1 VDFDSK
7 NNQADWMKAHLPKVS
22 LKLAILAPLTLS
34 LTALVA
40 VFTYSFAR
48 QEEAFTR
55 DFVDS
60 AFASTQRAYASAMAD
75 ETEKLSTALAL
86 IVRDAGLAQA
96 MQRQD
101 RVLLLQR
108 SRPTF
113 DYLRREA
120 GITHFYFH
128 APDRINFLRVHQPE
142 RFGDKIDR
150 HTAIKAESTG
160 QPAAGLELGP
170 LGTFT
175 LRVVFPWHE
184 DGRLIGYVE
193 LGQEIEQILGRIS
206 SLTGIDLYLT
216 IDKQHLSRKDWQAGM
231 AMLGRP
237 DEWDLLRQ
245 AVVTYQPATVPAET
259 VRLLLS
265 QDLSHAH
272 SRTKLSN
279 DHQAMQALTI
289 PIADVSGRE
298 VGHLLMARD
307 ITSLNKNNRQQT
319 SIVGGLGLAIGGGL
333 LGLFSLLI
341 GRVERRLDD
350 STVALLDSEQRFRTL
365 VESVKDWI
373 WEIDADWR
381 YVYASPK
388 VEEILGYTPDE
399 ILGRRPF
406 DLMPAAEAGELL
418 RRFEAI
424 AAEGKPLTSLE
435 NRNLHKD
442 GRIVILETSAMP
454 IFREDGS
461 LCGYRGVDRDVTER
475 RLAEEAL
482 DQTTQRLNMH
492 FQQTPLAVIE
502 WDADFR
508 VLDWNPSAET
518 IFGYSKAEAIGR
530 HAMDLIVPKS
540 AEDHVAEVWSELV
553 RQGGGFRSSN
563 ENVTKAG
570 KTIICEWYNTPL
582 VDDNGRVI
590 GVASLAQDITEQRQA
605 EQRLNHLA
613 YYDALTNLPNRSL
626 FQDRLGQAIAT
637 ASRHQKLVGVMLM
650 DLDRFKVINDTL
662 GHEIGN
668 ALLQAVAGRLK
679 HCLRESDTVA
689 RLGGDEFAIAL
700 TDIAT
705 IEDVV
710 QIAQKILDEFVAPF
724 AVDGKELFVS
734 ASIGI
739 TLYPFDGSD
748 PSLLLRNTDSAMY
761 HAKDKGRKT
770 FQFYSA
776 EMTERVEK
784 RLTLET
790 ELRHALAREELQLHY
805 QPQLDIAS
813 GRIVGMEALVRWQH
827 PVKGMMPPAEFI
839 PIAEESGLIVPIGEW
854 ILRNACR
861 QAMAWQAQGLPEL
874 QIAINLSAR
883 QFKPELV
890 DLARDVLAET
900 GLPARCLELEIT
912 ESVFIEGTDSEA
924 ASILAQLKAL
934 GLSLAIDDFGTGYSS
949 LSYLKCLPVDKL
961 KIDQSF
967 VQGISSNPED
977 ASLVKAIIAIAR
989 SLNLHVIAE
998 GVETEAQLRY
1008 LREHGCDFMQGYF
1021 YSRALPP
1028 EAFADLVNAG
1038 RRLSD

>member
-1 VDFDSK
+1 
-7 NNQADWMKAHLPKVS
+7 MKAHLPKVS
-22 LKLAILAPLTLS
+22 LKFAILAPLTLS

-40 VFTYSFAR
+40 IFTYSFAR

-55 DFVDS
+55 DFVDG
-60 AFASTQRAYASAMAD
+60 AFAATQRAYASAMAD

-86 IVRDAGLAQA
+86 IVRDAGLARA

-101 RVLLLQR
+101 RALLLQH
-108 SRPTF
+108 SQPTF
-113 DYLRREA
+113 DYLRRES

-128 APDRINFLRVHQPE
+128 TPDRINFLRVHQPE

-150 HTAIKAESTG
+150 YTAIKAEASG

-175 LRVVFPWHE
+175 LRVVFPWYQ

-216 IDKQHLSRKDWQAGM
+216 IDKRHLSRKDWQAGM
-231 AMLGRP
+231 AMLGRTE
-237 DEWDLLRQ
+237 EWDMLRE
-245 AVVTYQPATVPAET
+245 AVVTYRPET
-259 VRLLLS
+259 VSADTTRKLLAH
-265 QDLSHAH
+265 DLSHAH
-272 SRTKLSN
+272 NRTKVTSGDQVL
-279 DHQAMQALTI
+279 QALTL
-289 PIADVSGRE
+289 PIGDVSGRE

-307 ITSLNKNNRQQT
+307 ITNLNKNNRQQT
-319 SIVGGLGLAIGGGL
+319 LIVGSIGLAIGGGL

-341 GRVERRLDD
+341 GRVERRLAD
-350 STVALLDSEQRFRTL
+350 STAALLESEQRFRTL
-365 VESVKDWI
+365 VESVNDWI

-381 YVYASPK
+381 YVYVSPK
-388 VEEILGYTPDE
+388 VEEILGYKPDE
-399 ILGRRPF
+399 ILGLRPF
-406 DLMPAAEAGELL
+406 DLMPPSEAEQLS

-424 AAEGKPLTSLE
+424 AAEGKPFTSME

-442 GRIVILETSAMP
+442 GRLVILETSATP

-475 RLAEEAL
+475 WLAKEAL
-482 DQTTQRLNMH
+482 DQTTQRLNRH

-508 VLDWNPSAET
+508 VLDWNPSAEA
-518 IFGYSKAEAIGR
+518 IFGYTKAETIGR
-530 HAMDLIVPKS
+530 HAMELIVPES
-540 AEDHVAEVWSELV
+540 ATDHVAKVWGELLG
-553 RQGGGFRSSN
+553 QGGGFRSSN
-563 ENVTKAG
+563 ENVTKSG
-570 KTIICEWYNTPL
+570 KIITCEWYNTPL

-613 YYDALTNLPNRSL
+613 YYDALTSLPNRAL

-650 DLDRFKVINDTL
+650 DLDQFKVINDTL
-662 GHEIGN
+662 GHETGN
-668 ALLQAVAGRLK
+668 ALLQAVADRLK

-700 TDIAT
+700 TDIST

-710 QIAQKILDEFVAPF
+710 QIAQKVLDEFVCPF
-724 AVDGKELFVS
+724 TIAGKELFVS

-748 PSLLLRNTDSAMY
+748 ASLLLRNADSAMY
-761 HAKDKGRKT
+761 HAKDCGRKT

-776 EMTERVEK
+776 EMTARVEK
-784 RLTLET
+784 RLTMET
-790 ELRHALAREELQLHY
+790 ELRHALERGELELHY
-805 QPQLDIAS
+805 QPQLDIAT
-813 GRIVGMEALVRWQH
+813 GRIVGMEALVRWRH
-827 PVKGMMPPAEFI
+827 PQKGMMPPAEFI

-854 ILRNACR
+854 IMRTACR

-874 QIAINLSAR
+874 QLAINLSAR
-883 QFKPELV
+883 QFKPELAGLV
-890 DLARDVLAET
+890 KEVLAET

-912 ESVFIEGTDSEA
+912 ESLFIEGTDSET
-924 ASILAQLKAL
+924 ASILAHLKAL
-934 GLSLAIDDFGTGYSS
+934 GVSLAIDDFGTGYSS
-949 LSYLKCLPVDKL
+949 LSYLKCLPVNKL

-989 SLNLHVIAE
+989 SLNLRVIAE
-998 GVETEAQLRY
+998 GVETEAQLHY
-1008 LREHGCDFMQGYF
+1008 LREHGCDYMQGYY
-1021 YSRALPP
+1021 YSRALPAG
-1028 EAFADLVNAG
+1028 AFVELVKPAG
-1038 RRLSD
+1038 A